1 LQADWRCAIFHISHT
16 RQNGATIVRNT
27 TIQTLA
33 LSLTLAAVAPANGQ
47 TPAAAPAPAPI
58 EVGTVAPDFTLPGA
72 TRYGVL
78 AQPIRLS
85 DFKGKTVVLAFFPK
99 ARTSGCTIQMHAY
112 RDQYAELLN
121 AGQNVVLIAIS
132 ADPADAL
139 AAWARDDQF
148 QFLMASDAGLA
159 LAKQYG
165 ALRAGNAT
173 TTNRNLF
180 VVGPDGRIA
189 YRAVPFREVD
199 PTSYETLGQAI
210 DKLAAPASK

>member
-1 LQADWRCAIFHISHT
+1 MRIRPQYL
-16 RQNGATIVRNT
+16 
-27 TIQTLA
+27 LA
-33 LSLTLAAVAPANGQ
+33 LTALACAGPSNAQ
-47 TPAAAPAPAPI
+47 TPAAPAVAAAAPLEIGA
-58 EVGTVAPDFTLPGA
+58 VAPDFALPGA

-78 AQPIRLS
+78 AQPVRLS

-121 AGQNVVLIAIS
+121 AGQDVVLIAIS
-132 ADPADAL
+132 ADPAEML
-139 AAWARDDQF
+139 ASWAKDDQF
-148 QFLMASDAGLA
+148 QFVMASDAGLA

-165 ALRAGNAT
+165 ALRSGNST

-199 PTSYETLGQAI
+199 PTSYEALGQAI
-210 DKLAAPASK
+210 DKLVPPASPK